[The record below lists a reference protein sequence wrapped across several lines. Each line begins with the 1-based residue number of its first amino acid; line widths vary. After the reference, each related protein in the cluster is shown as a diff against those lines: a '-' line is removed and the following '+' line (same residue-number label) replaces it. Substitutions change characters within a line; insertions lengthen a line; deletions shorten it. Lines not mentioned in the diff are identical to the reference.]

1 MRSLEIEGLAKHYGA
16 GASAVEEITLSLS
29 EGSFVTLLGPSGCGK
44 TTTLRC
50 LAGLEVPDAGRISF
64 GDEVFVDASA
74 GVFLA
79 PHKRKLGMVF
89 QSYALWPN
97 RTVLGNV
104 SYPLRLRGTN
114 RRAAEQRANEAL
126 VAVGLDG
133 YGTRYPHE
141 LSGGQQQRVAL
152 ARGLVSASGLLLFD
166 EPLSNLD
173 AKLRLAMRTEIRRLH
188 DEFGYSSVY
197 VTHDQEE
204 ALAISDYVV
213 VMNRG
218 RIEQSGTPH
227 EIFAQPKTAWV
238 ADFVGFDN
246 IFGVVEADHDAG
258 RVAVVGGGEFT
269 VPGDAM
275 RSERGGKIAFRSRD
289 VVLASQAPSQVPHAT
304 FRGKVTASSYLGD
317 AYRLAIELAEGTTV
331 LANIP
336 DASRQQQQEKYL
348 GEVHEFAVAVWNAIR
363 PERPA
368 A

>member
-1 MRSLEIEGLAKHYGA
+1 MRSLEIEGLAKSYGA
-16 GASAVEEITLSLS
+16 GAVAVEDISLSLS

-50 LAGLEVPDAGRISF
+50 LAGLEVPDAGRIRF
-64 GDEVFVDASA
+64 GDEVFVDAAA

-104 SYPLRLRGTN
+104 AYPLRLRGAS
-114 RRAAEQRANEAL
+114 RRAAEQRAAEAL
-126 VAVGLDG
+126 TAVGLEG
-133 YGTRYPHE
+133 YGARYPHE

-204 ALAISDYVV
+204 ALAISDHVV

-227 EIFAQPKTAWV
+227 EIFAQPRTPWV

-246 IFGVVEADHDAG
+246 IVTVSEVDRESE
-258 RVAVVGGGEFT
+258 RVSLVGGGALD
-269 VPGDAM
+269 VAVDGL
-275 RSERGGKIAFRSRD
+275 ERGAKVAFRSRD
-289 VVLASQAPSQVPHAT
+289 VVLAHQAVGGQPLARFT
-304 FRGKVTASSYLGD
+304 GRVTASSYLGD
-317 AYRLAIELAEGTTV
+317 AYRVTAGLADGTSV
-331 LANIP
+331 VANIP
-336 DASRQQQQEKYL
+336 DSSRQQQQEKYL
-348 GEVHEFAVAVWNAIR
+348 GETLEFAVAVADLIVLDR
-363 PERPA
+363 TA
-368 A
+368 